1 MNNQPVTTLNKIRAQ
16 HPCKEGW
23 EKLLAHLGK
32 TKADDEEVP
41 FSVILE
47 SNGLDDALWCC
58 SSSPEYAHQWRL
70 YAVWCA
76 KQVKHLMEDQR
87 SLEALEVAERHAYG
101 EATDAELDAARDAA
115 WDAARAAAWDAAR
128 DAAWGAA
135 RAAAWDAAW
144 AAARAAQAD
153 AFLRLCAGVDILRG

>member
-1 MNNQPVTTLNKIRAQ
+1 MINAKGKNTNKQLLNKIRAQ
-16 HPCKEGW
+16 HPCKDGW

-32 TKADDEEVP
+32 TKADDVEVP

-101 EATDAELDAARDAA
+101 EATDAELDAAWDAA
-115 WDAARAAAWDAAR
+115 WD
-128 DAAWGAA
+128 
-135 RAAAWDAAW
+135 
-144 AAARAAQAD
+144 AQAD
-153 AFLRLCAGVDILRG
+153 AFLRLCNGEDILRG